1 MGLTFLPTRTSGS
14 VGAAKIDA
22 AVLPYSNTILPSGEW
37 NNTAQTLVDVC
48 AEMGLGNGSTLG
60 SMVSRSLDIEKVVVS
75 GTILLEPTSDS
86 VVGLYMSGTN
96 SEYILTPEGIRAGS
110 NLISSSFFI
119 STLGNVQHAG
129 NIEIITGE
137 GDTQN
142 SGSGGDIILT
152 AGDSLSN
159 NGDAGRLIFTAGDA
173 DHNAG
178 DINLYAGNVTSSVG
192 LGLAGNVLIAA
203 GYSNPAAGGDITL
216 LAGNG
221 NVFGGIGNG
230 GSINI
235 TIGSGS
241 RTTDGFQGVT
251 NNGYYDEHGK
261 ITIHPQSKSL
271 DNSFVWAH
279 QLKLSTSD
287 LNAGQLKII
296 DIFTVNGNPNT
307 VISASSGSL
316 AINGT
321 DGFIYISKGG
331 FYDTDWFNITPGI
344 TNYKTKTVNYQL
356 NQNEDYLIAVNAVSI
371 VTMSLPTNPTNGR
384 TYEIKDISGN
394 ASVNNICI
402 SSSNYQ
408 IDGNATS
415 TISFNYGS
423 VRIAYFGT
431 SIWGVI

>member
-22 AVLPYSNTILPSGEW
+22 VVLPYSNTILPSGEW
-37 NNTAQTLVDVC
+37 NNTAQTVVDVS
-48 AEMGLGNGSTLG
+48 AEMGLGNGSTFG

-75 GTILLEPTSDS
+75 GTILLKPTSDS
-86 VVGLYMSGTN
+86 IVGLYMSGAN
-96 SEYILTPEGIRAGS
+96 SEYKLTPQGIRAGS
-110 NLISSSFFI
+110 NSISSTFYI

-137 GDTQN
+137 GDTEN
-142 SGSGGDIILT
+142 SGSGGDIVLS
-152 AGDSLSN
+152 AGGSLAN
-159 NGDAGRLIFTAGDA
+159 NGVGGKIEFNAGDA
-173 DHNAG
+173 CYIAG
-178 DINLYAGNVTSSVG
+178 NVNLYAGSVTSSVG
-192 LGLAGNVLIAA
+192 GGVAGNIRIAA
-203 GYSNPAAGGDITL
+203 GHSRNTDGGDIEL

-221 NVFGGIGNG
+221 NVFGGIANG
-230 GSINI
+230 GSISI
-235 TIGSGS
+235 TLGSGS
-241 RTTDGFQGVT
+241 RTFDGFQGVT
-251 NNGYYDEHGK
+251 DNGYYDEHGK
-261 ITIHPQSKSL
+261 IITYPLSKSL
-271 DNSFVWAH
+271 NNSFIWAH
-279 QLKLSTSD
+279 QIKLSTSAS
-287 LNAGQLKII
+287 NVTQLKTV

-316 AINGT
+316 AIDGTNG
-321 DGFIYISKGG
+321 FVYISKGG
-331 FYDTDWFNITPGI
+331 LYDTDWFNITPGI
-344 TNYKTKTVNYQL
+344 TNYKTKTLSYQL

-423 VRIAYFGT
+423 IRIAYFGT